1 MHRRK
6 TASNRASVIQH
17 TVSPLTAHVWRTNG
31 MDRETKACWG
41 REAGRPPQ
49 GALGEG
55 PACAPRAPAFFKML
69 VIIKCHKPL
78 KLYHWSGYIWH
89 FLYILVWA
97 CIFKSL
103 QMYQTSRR
111 IMSYLLLD
119 KYINIGNDVISKL
132 QKGYCANCDLLNRF
146 FKTGNEVQ
154 NTLSWFKLRIWFSL
168 LSTARRNFMTPSMG
182 NLKNN
187 WATHA

>member
-1 MHRRK
+1 
-6 TASNRASVIQH
+6 
-17 TVSPLTAHVWRTNG
+17 
-31 MDRETKACWG
+31 
-41 REAGRPPQ
+41 
-49 GALGEG
+49 
-55 PACAPRAPAFFKML
+55 
-69 VIIKCHKPL
+69 
-78 KLYHWSGYIWH
+78 
-89 FLYILVWA
+89 
-97 CIFKSL
+97 
-103 QMYQTSRR
+103 
-111 IMSYLLLD
+111 MSYLLLD

-187 WATHA
+187 